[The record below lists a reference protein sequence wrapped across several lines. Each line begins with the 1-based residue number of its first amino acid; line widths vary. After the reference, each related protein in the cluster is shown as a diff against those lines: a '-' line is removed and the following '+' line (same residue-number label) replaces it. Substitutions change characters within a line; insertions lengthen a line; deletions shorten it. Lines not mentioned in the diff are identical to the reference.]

1 LPALDEDASNVFS
14 KSESLLLDHAT
25 KKFKSLSELKELIQ
39 AVLHHPDFDLD
50 SVDHDLHE
58 RLMKAVE
65 EGDIEIIDM
74 WEEGDGDQDVTFV
87 KRKLEKVMRE
97 LIADPR
103 MAGHQHL
110 GFKLQCNSKGERIYA
125 CEANGSVTF
134 QLAQLSMGPDTV
146 PMALV
151 AYIDGTFMKRG
162 IRIRPIYC
170 EYHIIYDIIV

>member
-1 LPALDEDASNVFS
+1 LQAKDLPALDEDASNVFS
-14 KSESLLLDHAT
+14 KSERLLLDYAT
-25 KKFKSLSELKELIQ
+25 KRFKSPSELKELIQ
-39 AVLHHPDFDLD
+39 TVLHHPDFDLD

-58 RLMKAVE
+58 RLMKA
-65 EGDIEIIDM
+65 
-74 WEEGDGDQDVTFV
+74 DQDVTFV

-110 GFKLQCNSKGERIYA
+110 GFKLQCTSKGERIYA
-125 CEANGSVTF
+125 CEANGSISF

-151 AYIDGTFMKRG
+151 AYIDGTFMKHG
-162 IRIRPIYC
+162 IGIRPIYC
-170 EYHIIYDIIV
+170 E

>member
-1 LPALDEDASNVFS
+1 LRFPSNAGISAAVADPIVPAASD
-14 KSESLLLDHAT
+14 SESDW
-25 KKFKSLSELKELIQ
+25 SMD
-39 AVLHHPDFDLD
+39 PDEARDYADRFAY
-50 SVDHDLHE
+50 HW
-58 RLMKAVE
+58 
-65 EGDIEIIDM
+65 IIDM
-74 WEEGDGDQDVTFV
+74 WEEGGGDQDVTFV

-97 LIADPR
+97 LIAYPR

-110 GFKLQCNSKGERIYA
+110 GSKLQCNSKGERIYA

>member
-1 LPALDEDASNVFS
+1 MADPIVPAASD
-14 KSESLLLDHAT
+14 SESD
-25 KKFKSLSELKELIQ
+25 LSMD
-39 AVLHHPDFDLD
+39 PDETRDYADQFAY
-50 SVDHDLHE
+50 HW
-58 RLMKAVE
+58 
-65 EGDIEIIDM
+65 IIDM
-74 WEEGDGDQDVTFV
+74 WEEGGGDQDVTFV

-110 GFKLQCNSKGERIYA
+110 GFKLQCNAKGERIYA